1 MYTSV
6 AETADRID
14 DSLPFRIP
22 LPSLQ
27 GFATFM
33 FVLSQCSTI
42 IELWLRNRLKRARSQ
57 AYGETVRSRGKSADW
72 WTDYYE
78 EWEVVS
84 GDDRNAR
91 GQLFAISL
99 PSALTHCF

>member
-1 MYTSV
+1 M
-6 AETADRID
+6 
-14 DSLPFRIP
+14 IP

-42 IELWLRNRLKRARSQ
+42 MELWLRRRLRRARST
-57 AYGETVRSRGKSADW
+57 AYGETVKSRGKSADW
-72 WTDYYE
+72 WTDYCE

-84 GDDRNAR
+84 RPKKEFNFLS
-91 GQLFAISL
+91 LFLVSL
-99 PSALTHCF
+99 ASS